1 MGSDNPPNNDLNLQ
15 KNSYS
20 AQGLGVPRQQ
30 MSQHRQRLNS
40 DPDNMP
46 DDSEKLQRI
55 RRHSNISEV
64 NSINSQFSKDVMSHN
79 SSKTIPTNLIS
90 QANSQELPS
99 LAEKNRTRKLS
110 QQYCADFKKSYLS
123 EGTGTKNRFLN
134 HLADRLNYGTQIPK
148 EEIEKF
154 KQEYLPKYVFDWR
167 NVDDP
172 RTGVKY
178 WKNFGKIYF
187 DQNFEIKMKKLG
199 DTPIG
204 ASEPF
209 YFKRSWFYRHLMR
222 NFIKNKNENP
232 LVVVNRNNILED
244 SYNQFKR
251 IQNINIARPLKIRF
265 VNEQIVDEE
274 GVYREWYQC
283 MFKEILSP
291 QKKLFTL
298 NPNKSLEPNT
308 WLFYPKYPGMKLEL
322 YEFIG
327 KLMIKVV
334 ADIIN
339 VRNLNFNR
347 VLLKN
352 VLRRPITLD
361 DMKYYNLDLY
371 QKLKYINDNQ
381 IRGNKQLE
389 SIRFVWNIKGPN
401 NTIQEIELVQGGKN
415 IFLNDNNKITF
426 IDKVIYVEAIMPYDE
441 QIKYTQKGLFSI
453 LEQDVNGLFSV
464 EELNFL
470 MTGQENIDLNDWKEN
485 TIYKGAYNPNHPV
498 IKMFWDKIGSMQKNE
513 LIKFLEFSTGTGS
526 VQIDGFGSL
535 KGVGG
540 RIQKFT
546 IEPFTN
552 YSAENPDVYTF
563 HRIVAKRVYNTIILP
578 EYRSRQELDQ
588 AINMILYNK

>member
-15 KNSYS
+15 KNS

-40 DPDNMP
+40 DPYNMP

-64 NSINSQFSKDVMSHN
+64 NSINSQFSKDVMPHN
-79 SSKTIPTNLIS
+79 SSKTIPTYNFS

-110 QQYCADFKKSYLS
+110 QQYCADFKKSYLQ

-154 KQEYLPKYVFDWR
+154 KQEYLPKYFFDWR

-172 RTGVKY
+172 RTGIKY
-178 WKNFGKIYF
+178 WKNFGKIYL
-187 DQNFEIKMKKLG
+187 DQNFQIKMKKLG
-199 DTPIG
+199 DTQIG

-209 YFKRSWFYRHLMR
+209 YFKRSWFYRHLMK
-222 NFIKNKNENP
+222 NFFKNKNENP

-244 SYNQFKR
+244 SYNHFKR
-251 IQNINIARPLKIRF
+251 IQSINIARPLKIRF

-283 MFKEILSP
+283 MFKDILSP
-291 QKKLFTL
+291 QKKLFIL

-327 KLMIKVV
+327 KLMIKVI

-371 QKLKYINDNQ
+371 QKLKYINENQ

-426 IDKVIYVEAIMPYDE
+426 IDKVIYVEAIIPYDE
-441 QIKYTQKGLFSI
+441 QIKYTQKGLFSL
-453 LEQDVNGLFSV
+453 LEKDVNGIFSV
-464 EELNFL
+464 EEINFL
-470 MTGQENIDLNDWKEN
+470 VTGQENIDLNDWKEN
-485 TIYKGAYNPNHPV
+485 TIYKGAYNANHPV

-513 LIKFLEFSTGTGS
+513 LIKFLEFSTGAGS

>member
-15 KNSYS
+15 KNS

-40 DPDNMP
+40 DPYNMP

-64 NSINSQFSKDVMSHN
+64 NSINSQFSKDVMPHN
-79 SSKTIPTNLIS
+79 SSKTIPTYNFS
-90 QANSQELPS
+90 QVNSQELPS

-110 QQYCADFKKSYLS
+110 QQYCADFKKSYLQ

-154 KQEYLPKYVFDWR
+154 KQEYLPKYFFDWR

-172 RTGVKY
+172 RTGIKY
-178 WKNFGKIYF
+178 WKNFGKIYL
-187 DQNFEIKMKKLG
+187 DQNFQIKMKKLG
-199 DTPIG
+199 DTQIG

-209 YFKRSWFYRHLMR
+209 YFKRSWFYRHLMK
-222 NFIKNKNENP
+222 NFFKNKNENP

-244 SYNQFKR
+244 SYNHFKR
-251 IQNINIARPLKIRF
+251 IQSINIARPLKIRF

-283 MFKEILSP
+283 MFKDILSP
-291 QKKLFTL
+291 QKKLFIL

-327 KLMIKVV
+327 KLMIKVI

-371 QKLKYINDNQ
+371 QKLKYINENQ

-426 IDKVIYVEAIMPYDE
+426 IDKVIYVEAIIPYDE
-441 QIKYTQKGLFSI
+441 QIKYTQKGLFSL
-453 LEQDVNGLFSV
+453 LEKDVNGIFSV
-464 EELNFL
+464 EEINFL
-470 MTGQENIDLNDWKEN
+470 VTGQENIDLNDWKEN
-485 TIYKGAYNPNHPV
+485 TIYKGAYNANHPV

-513 LIKFLEFSTGTGS
+513 LIKFLEFSTGAGS